1 MNLASMDLNLLVAFE
16 ALYDTR
22 SVTLAGR
29 RLNRAQPSVS
39 NALSRLRTLFDDEL
53 FIRTADGMLPT
64 ERARALMPAIAQAL
78 DHIRAA
84 LAPTVPFDPL
94 SARGRRFTIAATDY
108 ADIVLLPHLMAV
120 LRREAPDIDVRVTS
134 LHRATVYDQLD
145 RAAVDIAIGGHFA
158 PPKRMMAEPLYD
170 ERFVCIADRRHPRLR
185 GRTLDLQTYLALPHA
200 LFVPNDD
207 GSTRGVVDGRLD
219 RLGRRRRVAATFAH
233 VVALPYA
240 VRGTDLIATIAE
252 RVAGMLAPA
261 GVMTLPV
268 PEALGDTT
276 FSVDMV
282 YSRGSQAEAGAAWLR
297 RCVHTAVGT
306 LSGVKG

>member
-1 MNLASMDLNLLVAFE
+1 
-16 ALYDTR
+16 
-22 SVTLAGR
+22 
-29 RLNRAQPSVS
+29 
-39 NALSRLRTLFDDEL
+39 
-53 FIRTADGMLPT
+53 MLPT
-64 ERARALMPAIAQAL
+64 ERAQALMPAIAQAL

-108 ADIVLLPHLMAV
+108 ADIVLLPQLMAV

-145 RAAVDIAIGGHFA
+145 RAAVDIAIGGHFS
-158 PPKRMMAEPLYD
+158 PPKRMVAELLYT

-185 GRTLDLQTYLALPHA
+185 DRTLDMQKYLALPHA
-200 LFVPNDD
+200 LFVPSDD
-207 GSTRGVVDGRLD
+207 GSTRGVVDGRLA

-261 GVMTLPV
+261 GVMTLAV
-268 PEALGDTT
+268 PEALGNTS

-282 YSRGSQAEAGAAWLR
+282 YSRGTQMESAAAWLR
-297 RCVHTAVGT
+297 RCVHKAVAN
-306 LSGVKG
+306 LPGVDGQ